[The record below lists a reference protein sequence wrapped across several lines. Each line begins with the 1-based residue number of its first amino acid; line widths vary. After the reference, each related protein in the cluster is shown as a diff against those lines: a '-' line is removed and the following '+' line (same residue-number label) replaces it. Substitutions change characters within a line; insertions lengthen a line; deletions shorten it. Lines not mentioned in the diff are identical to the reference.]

1 MRRIL
6 PVFFIF
12 VLVVP
17 SSFAAEDDTSSL
29 MERKEELRAVEDKK
43 DAAEEKVR
51 ESRKKEKTVLG
62 ELEALDREIGRA
74 KRRIRDLR
82 RDEQD
87 LLVQISRT
95 EDNLAGIARD
105 RELARDRL
113 MVRSTALYKAGNV
126 SYLKVILGSN
136 GIEDFEHRLF
146 YLRKIAEHDLA
157 LFNQAAVLFNR
168 EKQEQDKLLEES
180 DRLKSTRRNL
190 EKDLSSLARRKHS
203 RDLLLASARDKKEKY
218 TRLIRELE
226 LSSARLITLID
237 ALSRQAETGD
247 SAFPMLKGALK
258 SPVSGQIVV
267 DFGKNR
273 NARFNTYT
281 LSSGITIRSAE
292 GTPVRSVY
300 KGKTLFADWFRGYG
314 RIIILDHGSGYY
326 TLYGHLSAI
335 HVEVGQEV
343 DTDELIGLA
352 GDSGSLEGAA
362 LYFEIRH
369 HGKPIDPRPWLLNV
383 EVAAKRAV
391 K

>member
-1 MRRIL
+1 MRLACVGFIL
-6 PVFFIF
+6 LFLIVSLPA
-12 VLVVP
+12 
-17 SSFAAEDDTSSL
+17 AAEDETGSIQDKK
-29 MERKEELRAVEDKK
+29 RELQAVEEKK

-51 ESRKKEKTVLG
+51 KSEKKEKTILG
-62 ELEALDREIGRA
+62 DLEALDREIGRTS
-74 KRRIRDLR
+74 RRIGNLR

-87 LLVQISRT
+87 LMVRISRT
-95 EDNLAGIARD
+95 EENLSRITRE
-105 RELARDRL
+105 RELARERL

-136 GIEDFEHRLF
+136 GIEDLEHRLF
-146 YLRKIAEHDLA
+146 YLKKIAEQDSA

-168 EKQEQDKLLEES
+168 EKQEQDRLLAES
-180 DRLKSTRRNL
+180 NRLKSTRQDL
-190 EKDLSSLARRKHS
+190 EKNLSTLARRKQS
-203 RDLLLASARDKKEKY
+203 RDILLASTRNEKEKY
-218 TRLIRELE
+218 TRLIKELE
-226 LSSARLITLID
+226 VSSARLIKLID
-237 ALSRQAETGD
+237 ALSRQIETGD

-258 SPVSGQIVV
+258 SPVSGKIVV

-292 GTPVRSVY
+292 GTPVRSVF

-335 HVEVGQEV
+335 HVEVGQEI

-352 GDSGSLEGAA
+352 GDSGSLEGPA

-369 HGKPIDPRPWLLNV
+369 HGKPVDPRPWLMNIR
-383 EVAAKRAV
+383 EAG
-391 K
+391 